1 MYKLFLHFILFFSL
15 SLPAI
20 AQENEGIQFFHG
32 TWEEGLQKARQEN
45 KLVFVD
51 GFTVWCGPCAYMM
64 KNVFPQKEVGDFY
77 NRNFICMKID
87 MEKEGKELAKRYNVV
102 AYPTFLFVTPEG
114 YVAHRGMGGMKKAED
129 FIALGKE
136 ALKIGHNGHEE
147 RFAKGERN
155 EAFLK
160 EYFQEMLTLHL
171 ADQAETTLGQLYQEQ
186 GRKILRDK
194 DYWTVFDCCAENTD
208 SPLSL
213 AFLKDYKK
221 LCKIHGAFAVDQKT
235 RNLYASISK
244 VIDLYD
250 RKGRKEEFSEE
261 KKKEYFR
268 LMEERKVPNC
278 AALQQEIE
286 FIYLLRSGKYGE
298 AYALGEKVLANADA
312 RVLGNWATLGE
323 RMVRQNQAV
332 RTQMAEW
339 MKRAIEA
346 GVDAS
351 LQEEAQSVLNDL
363 TTSAS
368 PAYQKGGS
376 RITIPIR
383 GYLPVKK

>member
-1 MYKLFLHFILFFSL
+1 M
-15 SLPAI
+15 
-20 AQENEGIQFFHG
+20 
-32 TWEEGLQKARQEN
+32 
-45 KLVFVD
+45 
-51 GFTVWCGPCAYMM
+51 
-64 KNVFPQKEVGDFY
+64 
-77 NRNFICMKID
+77 
-87 MEKEGKELAKRYNVV
+87 AKRYNVI

-194 DYWTVFDCCAENTD
+194 DYWTVFDCCAEDID

-235 RNLYASISK
+235 RNLYATSCTSPELPEI
-244 VIDLYD
+244 
-250 RKGRKEEFSEE
+250 F
-261 KKKEYFR
+261 
-268 LMEERKVPNC
+268 C
-278 AALQQEIE
+278 ATP
-286 FIYLLRSGKYGE
+286 RS
-298 AYALGEKVLANADA
+298 
-312 RVLGNWATLGE
+312 
-323 RMVRQNQAV
+323 
-332 RTQMAEW
+332 
-339 MKRAIEA
+339 
-346 GVDAS
+346 AS
-351 LQEEAQSVLNDL
+351 LQPVRPATSRAAAS
-363 TTSAS
+363 TTA
-368 PAYQKGGS
+368 
-376 RITIPIR
+376 
-383 GYLPVKK
+383 KKRFFVFINVSSTCQRV